1 MIDPNLIC
9 MNCMNELT
17 QEGGVCPHCGFD
29 NGKCAN
35 SAHQLQCG
43 SIIAGTDLIGRALG
57 QGGFGITYIG
67 FDLNLSIR
75 VAIKEYYPEG
85 NVTRD
90 MITQATVLVLSNDK
104 RAQFEA
110 GKDRF
115 VQEARVLARFAGEK
129 GIVGVRSFFHENGTA
144 YIVMDYIEGETLK
157 SYVAKRG
164 GKLPA
169 EEVLG
174 RIEALFQPLMLV
186 HEAKLLHRDI
196 SPDNIMLAKNDSL
209 VLLDFGAA
217 RQISSNGEHSNTINV
232 KHGFAP
238 EEQYRKRGEQ
248 GPWTDVYALCATIY
262 RLITGIT
269 PPDALDRLRD
279 DATLASPNSLGAG
292 LTQSQERAL
301 LRGLAIDAKERT
313 QDLKTLYA
321 ELYEGKIPITS
332 KPEKVTHP
340 VAWKK
345 FLPYVGAGLLA
356 VFGLTALI
364 LSQAKS
370 PMTAESA
377 QGKETIAAE
386 KTDSGGA
393 TTLAPLD
400 IDVTT
405 TDSTGESADIAVTA
419 TPSQLSNST
428 VKSGIVA
435 ASVYNTLLLKSDGT
449 VICLGSSDI
458 DTTGWKNIK
467 QLAATGY
474 YAVGLQKNGTLVAT
488 GDLSHGENNV
498 YNWQN
503 IVQVDCGYQHVAGVT
518 EDGYVLYAGT
528 DQHNRSDCQNWSHVV
543 RVLAGSDHL
552 AAILDDG
559 TVVAAGYSAAGRL
572 DTESFTDI
580 VAGDVGGG
588 TTFCV
593 RADGTVLAT
602 GENFEGEDNVW
613 DWTNI
618 VAIAASGEHTV
629 GLHAD
634 GTVVATGSNKYGQCD
649 TESWRDIVAIAAGGY
664 FTVGVRADGT
674 VVATGSND
682 KGQIDVSGIRLW

>member
-9 MNCMNELT
+9 MNCMKELPR
-17 QEGGVCPHCGFD
+17 EGAVCPHCGFD
-29 NGKCAN
+29 NSNCAN
-35 SAHQLQCG
+35 TAHQLQCG
-43 SIIAGTDLIGRALG
+43 SIIAGAYLIGRALG

-67 FDLNLSIR
+67 LDLNLGIR

-90 MITQATVLVLSNDK
+90 MITQSTVLALSSEK
-104 RAQFEA
+104 RAQFET
-110 GKDRF
+110 GKERF
-115 VQEARVLARFAGEK
+115 VLEARVLAQFAGEK

-144 YIVMDYIEGETLK
+144 YIVMDFIEGETLK

-169 EEVLG
+169 EEALS
-174 RIEALFQPLMLV
+174 RIEALFHPLMLV
-186 HEAKLLHRDI
+186 HDAKLLHRDI
-196 SPDNIMLAKNDSL
+196 SPDNIMIARDGSL

-232 KHGFAP
+232 KQGFAP

-248 GPWTDVYALCATIY
+248 GAWTDVYALCATIY
-262 RLITGIT
+262 RLITGVT

-292 LTQSQERAL
+292 LTQAQERAL
-301 LRGLAIDAKERT
+301 LHGLAIDAKERT

-321 ELYEGKIPITS
+321 ELYQGKTPILPVPIIN
-332 KPEKVTHP
+332 KPP
-340 VAWKK
+340 VSWGK
-345 FLPYVGAGLLA
+345 FLPYIAAGLLA

-364 LSQAKS
+364 LAQTKSTQA
-370 PMTAESA
+370 PETVQAE
-377 QGKETIAAE
+377 ETIEAE
-386 KTDSGGA
+386 KTDSGGS
-393 TTLAPLD
+393 TVLLPSDT
-400 IDVTT
+400 DVTP
-405 TDSTGESADIAVTA
+405 TDSPNEGSTFAA
-419 TPSQLSNST
+419 TDAPSRLSNST
-428 VKSGIVA
+428 VKYGIVA
-435 ASVYNTLLLKSDGT
+435 ASIYNTLLLKSDGT

-467 QLAATGY
+467 QLAATGDF
-474 YAVGLQKNGTLVAT
+474 AVGLQENGTLVAA
-488 GDLSHGENNV
+488 GDLSHGENSV

-503 IVQVDCGYQHVAGVT
+503 VVQVDCGYQHVAGVT

-528 DQHNRSDCQNWSHVV
+528 DKHNRSNCQNWSHVV

-572 DTESFTDI
+572 ATESFTDI
-580 VAGDVGGG
+580 VIGDVGGG

-593 RADGTVLAT
+593 RSDGTVLAT
-602 GENFEGEDNVW
+602 GENFEGEDNVQ
-613 DWTNI
+613 DWSNI
-618 VAIAASGEHTV
+618 VDIAASGEHTV
-629 GLHAD
+629 GLRAD
-634 GTVVATGSNKYGQCD
+634 GTVIATGSNKYGQCD
-649 TESWRDIVAIAAGGY
+649 TESWRDIVAIAAGGF

-674 VVATGSND
+674 VVATGSNN